1 MRDRG
6 GARRVDVVGPVCE
19 SGDFLALDREL
30 DDVQPGEYIVVA
42 DTGAYG
48 YVMASNY
55 NSRLRPAEV
64 MVDGDRFAVITARE
78 ATADLTRLEIAAPE
92 WHVAA
97 ASTTNGGGR

>member
-1 MRDRG
+1 
-6 GARRVDVVGPVCE
+6 VCE

-30 DDVQPGEYIVVA
+30 DDVQPGDYVVVA

-64 MVDGDRFAVITARE
+64 MVDGDRFAVTTARE
-78 ATADLTRLEIAAPE
+78 TPADLTRLEIASPE
-92 WHVAA
+92 WHVAETA
-97 ASTTNGGGR
+97 GANGAGEKR